1 MKYFLVKDPIDD
13 SKWVKVGARGFT
25 PANSIPLPS
34 NLEQEDSQWLIVQ
47 DVTESQLRPVFDGE
61 NPVLDENSD
70 QVYENQDIVVGQ
82 EVVVDEALKAQILAE
97 RAQQETEN
105 QWVELRRQR
114 DSLLFESDWTQLADA
129 PLDAP
134 KKAEWVTYRQ
144 ALRDLPANTVDPETP
159 VFPAKPE

>member
-1 MKYFLVKDPIDD
+1 MKYFVITEDGQKAIVNA
-13 SKWVKVGARGFT
+13 KGFT
-25 PANSIPLPS
+25 PANSILLPS

-61 NPVLDENSD
+61 QPVLDENGD
-70 QVYENQDIVVGQ
+70 QVYENQDVVVGQ

-105 QWVELRRQR
+105 QWAELRRQR
-114 DSLLFESDWTQLADA
+114 DSLLLESDWTQLADA

-134 KKAEWVTYRQ
+134 KKAEWATYRQ
-144 ALRDLPANTVDPETP
+144 TLRDLPANTVDPETP
-159 VFPAKPE
+159 AFPAKPE